1 MTVLQRVRKIV
12 NWLIFMEFA
21 ENERDLAEKLGYTK
35 SSFSQIMN
43 GKVALSDKFVKKLCS
58 ANENINEVWIT
69 TGEGDMLKSAEICTN
84 IITIPANVW
93 EVIKT
98 QAESLKSRDKQIEEL
113 VIMLKQQ
120 LAEAKKTP
128 AQQGGD
134 ATSVVAG

>member
-1 MTVLQRVRKIV
+1 MTELQRIRRVV
-12 NWLIFMEFA
+12 NWLIFMEYA

-35 SSFSQIMN
+35 SSFSQILN

-58 ANENINEVWIT
+58 ANENINEVWIMS
-69 TGEGDMLKSAEICTN
+69 GVGDMLKSEVVGAN
-84 IITIPANVW
+84 VITIPANVW
-93 EVIKT
+93 EVIRT

-113 VIMLKQQ
+113 VAILKQQ

-128 AQQGGD
+128 AQQGGG

>member
-1 MTVLQRVRKIV
+1 MTELQRVRKIV
-12 NWLIFMEFA
+12 NWLIFMEYA

-35 SSFSQIMN
+35 SSFSQILN

-69 TGEGDMLKSAEICTN
+69 SGEGDMLISEVIGSN
-84 IITIPANVW
+84 VITIPANVW
-93 EVIKT
+93 EVIRT

-113 VIMLKQQ
+113 VAMLKQQ

-128 AQQGGD
+128 AQRDGD
-134 ATSVVAG
+134 ATSAVAG